1 MNILLSLLVP
11 FSQLLRALLP
21 GRSDNLILSKSF
33 NITYEY
39 DDYYEWTDPS
49 NFWDVPM
56 IR

>member
-21 GRSDNLILSKSF
+21 GRSDNLILSKPF

-39 DDYYEWTDPS
+39 EDYYEWTDPS
-49 NFWDVPM
+49 YFWDVPM
-56 IR
+56 NR

>member
-11 FSQLLRALLP
+11 ISHILRALLP
-21 GRSDNLILSKSF
+21 SRSENMIHMTPL
-33 NITYEY
+33 NVTYEY
-39 DDYYEWTDPS
+39 DDYYEWIDPS

>member
-1 MNILLSLLVP
+1 MNILLSLMVP

-21 GRSDNLILSKSF
+21 GRSDNLILSKPF

-39 DDYYEWTDPS
+39 EDYYEWTDPS